1 MIRKTLY
8 AALASLPLVY
18 GSAAMAEDIKIGLLA
33 GVTGS
38 YASEGQDTKRIIDL
52 LAENLNAKG
61 GINGNKIQIVL
72 EDDGSSPA
80 TAATAATRLAAAKV
94 PAVIGTYGSAV
105 TEASQDIFDEA
116 GIVQIGTGST
126 SIRLTE
132 KGYERFFRT
141 APRDDEQGRVA
152 EESLN
157 KLGFKKIAIL
167 HDSTAYAKGLADEIK
182 TRIDENKRGEIVF
195 FDALVPGESDYS
207 VVLTKIR
214 AANPDAI
221 FFTGYYPEVGL
232 LLRQKKELGWNVPII
247 GGDASNHADLI
258 TIAGKDA
265 AKGYRFISP
274 PLPTDLD
281 TPLTKE
287 FLDSYKA
294 KYGSYPGSIWSVA
307 SGDAFIVLTEAIK
320 AKGTDPEAI
329 AAYLHND
336 LKDVQ
341 GLSGKISFNEKG
353 DRVGDLYRLYEVD
366 GDGKFVIQP
375 E

>member
-1 MIRKTLY
+1 MIKKTML
-8 AALASLPLVY
+8 ALATGVSLAFAFPAFAQDVR
-18 GSAAMAEDIKIGLLA
+18 IGLMA
-33 GVTGS
+33 GLTGP
-38 YASEGQDTKRIIDL
+38 YASEGQDTKRIIELMIED
-52 LAENLNAKG
+52 LNAKG
-61 GINGNKIQIVL
+61 GINGNKVQLVI
-72 EDDGSSPA
+72 EDDGSSPG
-80 TAATAATRLAAAKV
+80 TAATAATRLASTKV

-157 KLGFKKIAIL
+157 KLGFKTVAIL
-167 HDSTAYAKGLADEIK
+167 HDSTAYAKGLADELK
-182 TRIDENKRGEIVF
+182 AQIDKNGRVNTVF

-207 VVLTKIR
+207 VVLTKLKS
-214 AANPDAI
+214 ANPDAI

-232 LLRQKKELGWNVPII
+232 LLRQKKEIGLDAPII
-247 GGDASNHADLI
+247 GGDASNHVDLI
-258 TIAGKDA
+258 KIAGKDA

-281 TPLTKE
+281 TPVTKE
-287 FLDSYKA
+287 FLASYKA
-294 KYGSYPGSIWSVA
+294 KYGTYPGSIWSVA
-307 SGDAFIVLTEAIK
+307 SGDAFIALVEAIK
-320 AKGTDPEAI
+320 AKGADSEAI
-329 AAYLHND
+329 ADYLHND

-366 GDGKFVIQP
+366 GDGNFVLQP